1 MLIETT
7 QQMQV
12 IFLHLETD
20 LERTRPIASQTESTT
35 WLKLKFSCVHEMFA
49 ADESCDQ
56 WNDEWSAAYGVSALT
71 QALSSPEQAR
81 FPPPVFLPFI
91 IFVVFTPRTR
101 FLGYSLLHTKVR
113 KSQLIDFF
121 FFLQNSTNHY
131 KTAPF

>member
-20 LERTRPIASQTESTT
+20 LERIRPIASQTESTT

-71 QALSSPEQAR
+71 QALSSPDQAR
-81 FPPPVFLPFI
+81 LPPPVFLPTP
-91 IFVVFTPRTR
+91 VFLPIRVFLPTPSILANLSIARHQFSWAQCTPTR
-101 FLGYSLLHTKVR
+101 IPLSFCFQMT
-113 KSQLIDFF
+113 
-121 FFLQNSTNHY
+121 
-131 KTAPF
+131 